1 MFEVGRLA
9 VKTAGRDAGKKC
21 VVIDTVDD
29 NHVLI
34 DGETRRKKCNLKHL
48 EPLHNVIKISKG
60 ISHEDLAKELKKL
73 NIEARSTKPKQA
85 AEKPKK
91 QKKEKPKP
99 EDKKSKKAD
108 KPKEATPIKEEPK
121 K

>member
-1 MFEVGRLA
+1 
-9 VKTAGRDAGKKC
+9 
-21 VVIDTVDD
+21 
-29 NHVLI
+29 
-34 DGETRRKKCNLKHL
+34 
-48 EPLHNVIKISKG
+48 
-60 ISHEDLAKELKKL
+60 LAKELKKL